1 MSLAREK
8 YGRLQQRPFI
18 SVCLVA
24 LFVCAGKVVGSVCH
38 GPAGILE
45 ATGPH
50 GKSIVHGKRV
60 TGFCNTEEEA
70 VGKTKK
76 VPFLLEDR
84 MKELGGKYEKQ
95 GDWADFAL
103 RDGRLVTGQPSFYTR
118 QFRHASSHAG

>member
-1 MSLAREK
+1 MCS
-8 YGRLQQRPFI
+8 I
-18 SVCLVA
+18 A
-24 LFVCAGKVVGSVCH
+24 LVCAGKVVGSVCH

-45 ATGPH
+45 ATGPD
-50 GKSIVHGKRV
+50 GKSIVNGKRV

-70 VGKTKK
+70 VGKTNK

-103 RDGRLVTGQPSFYTR
+103 RDGRLVTG
-118 QFRHASSHAG
+118 